1 MSSSVRNE
9 SERPVRAASR
19 WHRPV
24 RASVAIFS
32 VVGAIALYA
41 SSGLAAVSIQ
51 RAGEVTRAA
60 MPTATPSAYL
70 STLAIPTVPVEHPA
84 RPTQL
89 AATAPRVSAHA
100 ASGSAHTSRAAA
112 ASTTPPSTTVP
123 SSSGSR
129 SVVPANSSVPA
140 SAVPSGVTPTSSSHP
155 VPATGHPTPAVPA
168 VSHPTPAVP
177 THRPIRAHP
186 SVSRATPAS
195 PTHGAGTPGATPAQ
209 RAAASALLAHLNP
222 TTNIAPSPNYL
233 TSGTCSETAT
243 GWSCDNPC
251 ISSTLSWPTVDNAPS
266 CTTYLVSAINHARAV
281 EGVGALVLPTN
292 WYQLSAPEQL
302 FVILNLER
310 TARGLPP
317 YLGINAALSA
327 AATRAAQA
335 ESDPSIA
342 AGFPIGTNAQGYPT
356 MGGTWST
363 GYSVLAAD
371 YAWMYNDGWGGSRA
385 TTSNVDCTS
394 AGAAACWG
402 HRDELLGQDPGYD
415 PGVGLTSTT
424 AEVGV
429 GVAVVGGI
437 GSFVDLIEAPKG
449 APPAMTFTWSAEEP
463 YL

>member
-1 MSSSVRNE
+1 M
-9 SERPVRAASR
+9 
-19 WHRPV
+19 
-24 RASVAIFS
+24 
-32 VVGAIALYA
+32 
-41 SSGLAAVSIQ
+41 
-51 RAGEVTRAA
+51 
-60 MPTATPSAYL
+60 
-70 STLAIPTVPVEHPA
+70 
-84 RPTQL
+84 
-89 AATAPRVSAHA
+89 
-100 ASGSAHTSRAAA
+100 
-112 ASTTPPSTTVP
+112 
-123 SSSGSR
+123 
-129 SVVPANSSVPA
+129 
-140 SAVPSGVTPTSSSHP
+140 
-155 VPATGHPTPAVPA
+155 
-168 VSHPTPAVP
+168 
-177 THRPIRAHP
+177 
-186 SVSRATPAS
+186 SRATPAS